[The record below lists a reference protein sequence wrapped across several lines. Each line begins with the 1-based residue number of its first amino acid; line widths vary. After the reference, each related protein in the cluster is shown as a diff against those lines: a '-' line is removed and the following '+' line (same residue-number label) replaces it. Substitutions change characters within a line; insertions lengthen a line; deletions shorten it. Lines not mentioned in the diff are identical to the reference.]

1 MGNLLSCNC
10 ETCLVNKD
18 QVMNDNQSQRII
30 PISKKNSRGNILISS
45 TTNISIINKSYNIEK
60 TDISFSLD
68 DSLKRVSNDN
78 IINLLKILIS
88 EKFYEKL
95 IKGERM
101 HNLLE
106 FLYNYKNDILFS
118 LLTFILF
125 KIKNILNESIFVEY
139 SITEIHSKFIK
150 TYFYLIENNILE
162 EIKEN
167 IEEDSRIKYNLID
180 VIESCTEIYHFF
192 CYKIFYEKKPYNIF
206 YWDKYKN
213 YYDYIE
219 QKIDEIKS
227 EINNINLSLGDNKL
241 KIIG

>member
-78 IINLLKILIS
+78 IIYLLKILIS

-192 CYKIFYEKKPYNIF
+192 CYKILYEKKPYNIF